1 MGPYGAGKTTLA
13 ERIARLLEW
22 PRLSLDEMQ
31 RTYLKEMNN
40 FAQVEQVMHKE
51 KSTSPLLQPYHAY
64 VVERAFQDLQR
75 SPQAHVV
82 EFGYG
87 HSVYEDSTY
96 ISRVT
101 EALSRYPNT
110 FLIVPS
116 PDPQEAADLLYG
128 NIMSHPL
135 KRYVATRETI
145 YEINEHAVRL
155 YSRYPLAKHV
165 VYTKGSTAE
174 QTCDYILNLVR
185 FST

>member
-1 MGPYGAGKTTLA
+1 MFWSAKAIGTTPCEENDAFLEVASGKG
-13 ERIARLLEW
+13 
-22 PRLSLDEMQ
+22 
-31 RTYLKEMNN
+31 
-40 FAQVEQVMHKE
+40 V
-51 KSTSPLLQPYHAY
+51 SPC
-64 VVERAFQDLQR
+64 VVK
-75 SPQAHVV
+75 
-82 EFGYG
+82 
-87 HSVYEDSTY
+87 DSTY

-165 VYTKGSTAE
+165 VYT
-174 QTCDYILNLVR
+174 
-185 FST
+185 